1 MSTELIGHS
10 PAQVVI
16 DKKFEKKKKGFFKK
30 VWEAR
35 WCYLF
40 MLPALALATLFTFYP
55 IVCSWYYSLLQWS
68 GFTAQ
73 KTFIGLANY
82 VEVIND
88 KYFWDAFFRSFQ
100 FMLTSLPIKLTLA
113 LILAI
118 ILNDRAL
125 RLSPVFRT
133 MFFIPVVT
141 TAAIVGI
148 VMSFIVSPFNG
159 PLNTVLRSAGLVK
172 APVDFLGNPATAIWT
187 VIAIEIWKWLGQ
199 PMIYWLAALQT
210 IPRELYE
217 AAKVDGANWWAQVRY
232 ITIPLLV
239 PFAIVIVL
247 ITAVGTLHV
256 FPLVQTM
263 TGGGP
268 FFATEVMEIYIYR
281 TAFGGESGMSAIP
294 RLGYASAAGVF
305 FGVTIMIIAIFQAF
319 GVRRLR
325 DFRNDLTR

>member
-1 MSTELIGHS
+1 MQEIQIASTSLIS
-10 PAQVVI
+10 RKPTA
-16 DKKFEKKKKGFFKK
+16 KRKKGVFRQ

-35 WCYLF
+35 WCYIF
-40 MLPALALATLFTFYP
+40 MTPALVLATLFTFYP
-55 IVCSWYYSLLQWS
+55 IVSSWYYSLLQWS
-68 GFTAQ
+68 GFTAE

-82 VEVIND
+82 EEVIQD

-100 FMLTSLPIKLTLA
+100 FMLTSMPIKLSLA

-125 RLSPVFRT
+125 KLSPVFRT

-159 PLNTVLRSAGLVK
+159 PINTLLRELGWIK
-172 APVDFLGNPATAIWT
+172 APIDFLGNPATALWT
-187 VIAIEIWKWLGQ
+187 VITIEIWKWLGQ

-217 AAKVDGANWWAQVRY
+217 AARVDGANWWAQIRH

-239 PFAIVIVL
+239 PFAIVIIL

-281 TAFGGESGMSAIP
+281 TAFGGESGMSNIP

-305 FGVTIMIIAIFQAF
+305 FGVTIMIIAILQAF

-325 DFRNDLTR
+325 DFRSSMNN